1 MPKQL
6 SPAERVI
13 QAFGGNTET
22 AQALG
27 CNRSTIFR
35 WTQPEEKG
43 GTGGRVPSTRQSTIL
58 AKAREMGIR
67 LDAIDLVDTRDVVL
81 DEAGHGILVAAV

>member
-1 MPKQL
+1 MTKPL

-13 QAFGGNTET
+13 AAFGGNTET

-35 WTQPEEKG
+35 WTQPETKG
-43 GTGGRVPSTRQSTIL
+43 GTGGRVPSTRQSAIL
-58 AKAREMGIR
+58 AKAREMGIS
-67 LDAIDLVDTRDVVL
+67 LFPIDLVDQRDVVL
-81 DEAGHGILVAAV
+81 DEAGHGMLAVS

>member
-1 MPKQL
+1 MAQQL

-43 GTGGRVPSTRQSTIL
+43 GTGGRVPSTRQ
-58 AKAREMGIR
+58 AKVLQLARERG
-67 LDAIDLVDTRDVVL
+67 LSLTAVDLVDDPV
-81 DEAGHGILVAAV
+81 DEAGHGMMAVAV